1 MKKREL
7 KNLVELV
14 LSYEVLENKTFTS
27 YKLLKDRSR
36 YKNRIE
42 QEVLKGTN
50 YIYLLNISLEEK
62 TI

>member
-1 MKKREL
+1 VKKREL